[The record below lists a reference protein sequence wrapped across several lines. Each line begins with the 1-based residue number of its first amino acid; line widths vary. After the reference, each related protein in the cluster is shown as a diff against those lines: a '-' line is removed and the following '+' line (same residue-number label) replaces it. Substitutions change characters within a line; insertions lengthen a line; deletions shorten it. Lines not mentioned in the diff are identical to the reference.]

1 MKKVLLVFL
10 ICIVFIG
17 FISLVHGAISRPD
30 INEARVMSIA
40 FERVKSG
47 TPPIVLH
54 LYGEIRDVN
63 GKIKNVNKFYDWN
76 ELPVAWQTALLPT
89 LKKISKAFNNEFAA
103 EDTETF

>member
-1 MKKVLLVFL
+1 MKRLILTGLLCFGL
-10 ICIVFIG
+10 G
-17 FISLVHGAISRPD
+17 GLTYGAISRPD

-40 FERVKSG
+40 FERVESG

-54 LYGEIRDVN
+54 LYGEIRDIN

-76 ELPVAWQTALLPT
+76 ELPVDWQNDLLPT
-89 LKKISKAFNNEFAA
+89 LKKISKVFNNEFAA

>member
-1 MKKVLLVFL
+1 MKRLILTGLLCFGL
-10 ICIVFIG
+10 G
-17 FISLVHGAISRPD
+17 GLTYGAISRPD

-40 FERVKSG
+40 FERVASG

-76 ELPVAWQTALLPT
+76 ELPVDWQTALLPT

-103 EDTETF
+103 ENTETL